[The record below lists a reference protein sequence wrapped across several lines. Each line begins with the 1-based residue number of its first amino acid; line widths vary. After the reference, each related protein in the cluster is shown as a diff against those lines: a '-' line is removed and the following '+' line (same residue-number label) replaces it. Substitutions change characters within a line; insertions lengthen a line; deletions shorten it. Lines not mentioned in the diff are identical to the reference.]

1 MRDLD
6 YKALGLKA
14 GLEIHQ
20 QLKTERK
27 LFCRCPAEFRYGD
40 HDTEVLRHMRP
51 TLSEL
56 GEYDGTALMEFKTKK
71 TVIYQIFRDV
81 DCTYEMDD
89 TPPFMINK
97 QALDIAVE
105 IAMLLNLNI
114 VDEMHIS
121 RKQYLDGSIPTGF
134 QRTAIV
140 GVEGHIP
147 YKNRTIGII
156 QLGLEEDACR
166 EVEDKGHTI
175 VFRADRLGFPL
186 IEIVTEPDMHTPQEV
201 AEVCERLR
209 RLMRV
214 TGKVRRGIG
223 AAREDVNVSI
233 KGGTRIEIK
242 GVHKIPFI
250 ADLVHNEALR
260 QKTLLEIKDELGK
273 RGITENT
280 FEPLDKNVKP
290 ILKDTSNLYL
300 KKALENDDDIRA
312 VRLKGFGGLLEQE
325 TQTDVIFAQEFA
337 GRVKVIACLDEYP
350 NILYPTSP
358 YADGITGEE
367 WDAIFQRVDAKH
379 TDEVMIVW
387 GGTDDVRTACKE
399 IAIRA
404 VDATNGVPSETRQAM
419 PDGTTDFER
428 ILPGPD
434 RMYPD
439 TDLPPTPITDDHLET
454 IRERL
459 PEYPWEREKRYEKM
473 GLPEDVIYT
482 LPISPQVDIFEK
494 IVEQL
499 DVDPLRVAIPLV
511 QLTKHLRREGYDI
524 SKLTDDM
531 VYDIYEKFQ
540 NKTFAKEA
548 FLDIFEKIV
557 SNGNETAEDVLN
569 ELNLLP
575 PLTQPELEKIVETT
589 VEKNK
594 DVAIDETEKRAHFL
608 MGELRDIRGR
618 IDGKIIWQTVMDKL

>member
-1 MRDLD
+1 
-6 YKALGLKA
+6 
-14 GLEIHQ
+14 
-20 QLKTERK
+20 
-27 LFCRCPAEFRYGD
+27 
-40 HDTEVLRHMRP
+40 
-51 TLSEL
+51 
-56 GEYDGTALMEFKTKK
+56 
-71 TVIYQIFRDV
+71 
-81 DCTYEMDD
+81 
-89 TPPFMINK
+89 
-97 QALDIAVE
+97 
-105 IAMLLNLNI
+105 
-114 VDEMHIS
+114 
-121 RKQYLDGSIPTGF
+121 
-134 QRTAIV
+134 
-140 GVEGHIP
+140 
-147 YKNRTIGII
+147 
-156 QLGLEEDACR
+156 
-166 EVEDKGHTI
+166 
-175 VFRADRLGFPL
+175 
-186 IEIVTEPDMHTPQEV
+186 
-201 AEVCERLR
+201 
-209 RLMRV
+209 
-214 TGKVRRGIG
+214 
-223 AAREDVNVSI
+223 
-233 KGGTRIEIK
+233 
-242 GVHKIPFI
+242 
-250 ADLVHNEALR
+250 
-260 QKTLLEIKDELGK
+260 
-273 RGITENT
+273 
-280 FEPLDKNVKP
+280 
-290 ILKDTSNLYL
+290 
-300 KKALENDDDIRA
+300 LENDDDIRA
-312 VRLKGFGGLLEQE
+312 VRLKGFGGLLDRE

-358 YADGITGEE
+358 YADGITDEE